1 MTEFSSLHQLVPT
14 NGLEAAGFSALVNN
28 AGIDIGCEKIQ
39 VFGYGSNSIAQL
51 KGRITTDPEQLRAQK
66 ATLHGWERIFA
77 GSSSAWGRGAVASL
91 HPMQS
96 SSSSMAVTM
105 GSAVL
110 MTVQQLLE
118 LFKYEGGYAIVPVY
132 INLQTGGEEDDTT
145 VNVCAFTFIRRDHIF
160 HAEPNEVYLTAIHHH
175 LSSIWIPEGKDKDNQ
190 NSSLSISIEIVGY
203 NKELTRTQYHAG
215 WRYPSAAMYNLPIP
229 ALLVSANFHRV
240 KGGSA
245 SWTMPKTVVQLTDEF
260 RHIGIHGIAFLLC
273 TYLFYY
279 CHRPCFFSHLCVNIY
294 NAPGFSDLSVALHN
308 LDNMNQALISKGFDM
323 LTACTTAALL
333 RLMED
338 ANNASQGM
346 QSEEEEEDGND
357 DSDTV
362 LCFVYGSLMSKLHNF
377 HLMEKH
383 DAVFVGKA
391 NTLENYYMSSR
402 LPELW
407 FPYVSREPILNGQ
420 CKTSIQG
427 EVYRVPKRGL
437 GDLDRLENHPWWYR
451 RQKIQAR
458 VLVDTDP
465 SDYQGTL
472 TTVSIYIFENSK
484 DITDMRSN
492 QQNFLAVDDGDWR
505 KCLLHRT
512 TRLKDR
518 F

>member
-1 MTEFSSLHQLVPT
+1 
-14 NGLEAAGFSALVNN
+14 
-28 AGIDIGCEKIQ
+28 
-39 VFGYGSNSIAQL
+39 
-51 KGRITTDPEQLRAQK
+51 
-66 ATLHGWERIFA
+66 
-77 GSSSAWGRGAVASL
+77 
-91 HPMQS
+91 
-96 SSSSMAVTM
+96 
-105 GSAVL
+105 
-110 MTVQQLLE
+110 
-118 LFKYEGGYAIVPVY
+118 
-132 INLQTGGEEDDTT
+132 
-145 VNVCAFTFIRRDHIF
+145 
-160 HAEPNEVYLTAIHHH
+160 
-175 LSSIWIPEGKDKDNQ
+175 
-190 NSSLSISIEIVGY
+190 
-203 NKELTRTQYHAG
+203 
-215 WRYPSAAMYNLPIP
+215 
-229 ALLVSANFHRV
+229 
-240 KGGSA
+240 
-245 SWTMPKTVVQLTDEF
+245 
-260 RHIGIHGIAFLLC
+260 
-273 TYLFYY
+273 
-279 CHRPCFFSHLCVNIY
+279 
-294 NAPGFSDLSVALHN
+294 
-308 LDNMNQALISKGFDM
+308 
-323 LTACTTAALL
+323 
-333 RLMED
+333 
-338 ANNASQGM
+338 
-346 QSEEEEEDGND
+346 
-357 DSDTV
+357 
-362 LCFVYGSLMSKLHNF
+362 
-377 HLMEKH
+377 MEKH

-492 QQNFLAVDDGDWR
+492 QQNFLAIDDGDWR